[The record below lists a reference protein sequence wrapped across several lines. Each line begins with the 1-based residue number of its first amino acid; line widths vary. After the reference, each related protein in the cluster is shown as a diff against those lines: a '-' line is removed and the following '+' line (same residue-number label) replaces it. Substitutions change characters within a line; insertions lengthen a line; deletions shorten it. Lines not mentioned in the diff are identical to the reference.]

1 MEETELRFDIYGRF
15 VVILRDDGVGWWKA
29 ARVESD
35 GKRRHLPEVLIP
47 AESDPSQIVDYLEAV
62 YHESARPGEFI
73 TRLNS

>member
-1 MEETELRFDIYGRF
+1 MEGTELRFDIYGRF
-15 VVILRDDGVGWWKA
+15 VILLRDGGEGWWKA

-62 YHESARPGEFI
+62 YHESARPGDVI
-73 TRLNS
+73 TQLES